1 MLLKVKETVRNKGYK
16 NMNTEA
22 DEISYED
29 LNAAADY
36 YDKLKT
42 ESTMMFRKLDEQETI
57 EFQKWADE
65 NYSPG
70 SEIKAS
76 WHPVVQIRCA
86 EINKECLVQ
95 KD

>member
-1 MLLKVKETVRNKGYK
+1 
-16 NMNTEA
+16 MNTEA

-36 YDKLKT
+36 YDKLK
-42 ESTMMFRKLDEQETI
+42 
-57 EFQKWADE
+57 KWADE